1 MNTDF
6 LKLSADDRRIVIEQ
20 SALRRN
26 LSPVILEKDFWVCWL
41 LGVLFESEFA
51 GSLVFKGGTALS
63 KVFGLIQRF
72 SEDIEVSLAPEFL
85 GLPIPGET
93 STQGAKWI
101 EKVKQPAAKSFTTVS
116 SRFSK
121 PPSVS
126 ARNSDRPPTE
136 TGSSSLST
144 RPRTHRLSC
153 SNTRR
158 PRNRDSST
166 CGGQ

>member
-121 PPSVS
+121 PPS
-126 ARNSDRPPTE
+126 ARHSDQAPTE
-136 TGSSSLST
+136 TGSSSPST

-153 SNTRR
+153 STTRR